1 MWYSGYLYCKS
12 SFNYISLN
20 SRSGQVQILLTGCR
34 RFSMGEELWQ
44 WYRIEIRLD
53 ARPSSPI
60 QKKQFMI
67 ISLLY
72 SLHSLVS
79 PVSLQKW
86 IFVNSDQKLWKA
98 DIKASADIQFCLV
111 FCLYFLLFYR
121 YSRIVD
127 VFFIVGLRARG
138 QPDLDTI
145 FFIRFPEALW
155 FCNRM

>member
-1 MWYSGYLYCKS
+1 MTP
-12 SFNYISLN
+12 
-20 SRSGQVQILLTGCR
+20 LLVHP
-34 RFSMGEELWQ
+34 
-44 WYRIEIRLD
+44 YK
-53 ARPSSPI
+53 
-60 QKKQFMI
+60 KKQFMI

-155 FCNRM
+155 FCNRMWPANTSYSYTTNAMVQFGGFHHFRHHNLIWLTM

>member
-34 RFSMGEELWQ
+34 RFLMGEELWQ

-53 ARPSSPI
+53 APPSSPI

-121 YSRIVD
+121 YFFQNCGCFFYSRVEGKRSSRSWYY
-127 VFFIVGLRARG
+127 FFHTVSRSTLIL
-138 QPDLDTI
+138 
-145 FFIRFPEALW
+145 
-155 FCNRM
+155 

>member
-1 MWYSGYLYCKS
+1 MTP
-12 SFNYISLN
+12 
-20 SRSGQVQILLTGCR
+20 LLVHP
-34 RFSMGEELWQ
+34 
-44 WYRIEIRLD
+44 YK
-53 ARPSSPI
+53 
-60 QKKQFMI
+60 KKQFMI

-145 FFIRFPEALW
+145 FSYGFQKHFDFVIECSLQTLHIHTLQMRWFSLGVSSFPSP
-155 FCNRM
+155 